1 MSEEHGDRR
10 SDESLEEPAEA
21 GAHRDREADNGD
33 SAISPA
39 IETEHVEGISHLNRI
54 LRAVRDIS
62 KLILT
67 ETDRLHIL
75 KEACNILVR
84 ERGFLYA
91 WIIPDEEA
99 GVAPSLIHTGIG
111 EGEAEV
117 IMDMIATGRLPNC
130 VQEAVSSEYFVSSGE
145 FEGKCSDYPLKG
157 GRYDSQVSITSA
169 LRYKEKL
176 YGYLSVSVPSEFGGS
191 SEEVLLFREM
201 ADDIAFALYRLD
213 LEEQRSSAEILLKES
228 EERYRSLVEASTDAI
243 FLETVHGDILDCN
256 NRACEILGYSRDEL
270 VGMNIERLL
279 PPDLADKLPELLLM
293 QQESGGSFI
302 EYHNVRKDGVS
313 IPVEVSARSVETS
326 RGKRIVAYA
335 RDTSERMK
343 SEAALRKS
351 EERFRVFMES
361 VPAVIFLKDS
371 DSRYIYINSYLM
383 ERHDPEG
390 EWIGRATG
398 DCIPGINGSMMMET
412 DAITLRDGISI
423 SMEELPDRSGELKI
437 YEVHKFRIGMG
448 ETPQIGGIAL
458 DITDRLQAENEQK
471 RLEEQLLHTQKLE
484 SLGVLAGGIAHDFN
498 NILMAVLGYADLA
511 LMDLS
516 SGDPARFAIMEIGKA
531 ARNAADLARQMLAYS
546 GRGSFVIENVSIND
560 VIRDMTHLLEI
571 SISKNA
577 IIKYHL
583 AENLPLV
590 KVDPTQVRQV
600 IMNLITNASEA
611 MEECSGVISVTTSAM
626 ECDAEYLSTAFLN
639 EDLREGLYVYFEV
652 ADTGSGMDAETLSKI
667 FDPFFTSKF
676 TGRGLGLS
684 AVLGI
689 VRSHNGALKVYSE
702 KGCGTSFKILLPA
715 CLETMVPEKD
725 DLTSNVESWI
735 PDSGTVLLVDDEENV
750 RSVGKAM
757 LERFGFKVVT
767 ACDGR
772 EALELFKADPDSI
785 SCVVLDL
792 TMPHMDGNEAFRE
805 LRRIRPDVKV
815 ILSSGYNQQDVT
827 GKFVGKK
834 LAGFIQK
841 PYRMGD
847 LLEKLKEVLS

>member
-1 MSEEHGDRR
+1 MTSRPDPSGGDLK
-10 SDESLEEPAEA
+10 SGTATTTDPAA
-21 GAHRDREADNGD
+21 SIPHQ
-33 SAISPA
+33 
-39 IETEHVEGISHLNRI
+39 NRI
-54 LRAVRDIS
+54 LRAVRGIS

-67 ETDRLHIL
+67 ETDPLHIL
-75 KEACNILVR
+75 REACNILVR

-99 GVAPSLIHTGIG
+99 GVLPTFIHAGIG
-111 EGEAEV
+111 DDGV
-117 IMDMIATGRLPNC
+117 GRIMEMLSRGDLPPC
-130 VQEAVSSEYFVSSGE
+130 ARAVTCSDGIVSSS
-145 FEGKCSDYPLKG
+145 EGDEKCEDCPLKG
-157 GRYDSQVSITSA
+157 GDYEGQVSVTTV
-169 LRYKEKL
+169 LRYKDKR
-176 YGYLSVSVPSEFGGS
+176 YGFLSASVSEEFAGDP
-191 SEEVLLFREM
+191 EEALLFREL
-201 ADDIAFALYRLD
+201 ADDIAFALYRLE
-213 LEEQRSSAEILLKES
+213 LEEKRSSAEILLRES
-228 EERYRSLVEASTDAI
+228 EERYRSLVNASTDAI
-243 FLETVHGDILDCN
+243 ILENVSGKILDCN
-256 NRACEILGYSRDEL
+256 EWACEMLGYTRDEL
-270 VGMNIERLL
+270 IGMSVQEITVEGEPRVF
-279 PPDLADKLPELLLM
+279 PELTR
-293 QQESGGSFI
+293 GG
-302 EYHNVRKDGVS
+302 DGSDGYFRHSTRLRRDGSKV
-313 IPVEVSARSVETS
+313 PVEVSARVVETS
-326 RGKRIVAYA
+326 RGMRLVSYL
-335 RDTSERMK
+335 RDISDRMESE
-343 SEAALRKS
+343 SALKKS

-371 DSRYIYINSYLM
+371 NSRYLYINSYLM

-390 EWIGRATG
+390 DWIGRATG
-398 DCIPGINGSMMMET
+398 DCIPGISGSMMMET
-412 DAITLRDGISI
+412 DAITLREGISI
-423 SMEELPDRSGELKI
+423 STEEIPDRSGALKI

-448 ETPQIGGIAL
+448 ENPQIGGIAL
-458 DITDRLQAENEQK
+458 DITDRVRAESERK
-471 RLEEQLLHTQKLE
+471 KLEEQLLHTQKLE

-516 SGDPARFAIMEIGKA
+516 SGDPARFSIMEIGKA

-546 GRGSFVIENVSIND
+546 GRGSFVIETVSIND

-577 IIKYHL
+577 VIKYHL
-583 AENLPLV
+583 ADNLPMV

-611 MEECSGVISVTTSAM
+611 MEESSGVISVTTSTM
-626 ECDAEYLSTAFLN
+626 ECDTDYLSSVILN
-639 EDLREGLYVYFEV
+639 ESLPEGLYVYFEV
-652 ADTGSGMDAETLSKI
+652 TDTGSGMDSDTVSKI

-715 CLETMVPEKD
+715 CLESMDPVED
-725 DLTSNVESWI
+725 DVASEGERWM
-735 PDSGTVLLVDDEENV
+735 PDTGIVLLVDDEENV

-757 LERFGFKVVT
+757 LERFGFTVIT

-772 EALELFKADPDSI
+772 EALAIFEDDPDSF

-792 TMPHMDGNEAFRE
+792 TMPHMDGTETFRE
-805 LRRIRPDVKV
+805 MRRVRPDVKV

-827 GKFVGKK
+827 DRFIGKK